1 LRHAV
6 VLDTVNDVVLGD
18 IGKKEVQTAGVA
30 VRPFWWSTA
39 CVEALREQE

>member
-1 LRHAV
+1 V
-6 VLDTVNDVVLGD
+6 VVDTVRDVVLGD

-39 CVEALREQE
+39 CVEVLRGRE